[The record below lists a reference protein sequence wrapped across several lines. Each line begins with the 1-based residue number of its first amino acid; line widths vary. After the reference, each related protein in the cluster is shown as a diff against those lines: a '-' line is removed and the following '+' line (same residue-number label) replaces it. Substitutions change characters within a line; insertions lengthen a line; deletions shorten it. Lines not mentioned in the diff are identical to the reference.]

1 MNKNV
6 NEILHESFTAQIV
19 RKIFYDFKDFVETF
33 GQIGFCFAWVVKLI
47 LKLQVN
53 IKQTINECSRFAV
66 DSLPITLTVVG
77 MVSVI
82 ISMQIAPEL
91 VKQGGGAY
99 VGTLVAIVMIR
110 ELAVIMSGFA
120 IISMIGSSMAAEIA
134 TMRVTDQISAIEVLH
149 VDPLKY
155 LFVPK
160 VLAGTIMMPFVVII
174 ASLFGIVC
182 AGFTA
187 FVCAQV
193 SRLNYVS
200 SLWHGLYIKDICVC
214 LLKASVF
221 GMAIALISS
230 ACGYC
235 ATGGA
240 KGVGEATTKAVVW
253 SFVAMVILD
262 YLFALVF
269 YV

>member
-6 NEILHESFTAQIV
+6 NEILQDSFTAHIM
-19 RKIFYDFKDFVETF
+19 RRIFCDFKDFVETF
-33 GQIGFCFAWVVKLI
+33 GQIGFYFIWVVKLI
-47 LKLQVN
+47 LKLQIN

-99 VGTLVAIVMIR
+99 VGMLVAIVMVR

-160 VLAGTIMMPFVVII
+160 VVAGTVMMPLVVII
-174 ASLFGIVC
+174 ASMFGIIC
-182 AGFTA
+182 AGATA
-187 FVCAQV
+187 CFCAKI
-193 SRLNYVS
+193 SRLDR
-200 SLWHGLYIKDICVC
+200 K
-214 LLKASVF
+214 SV
-221 GMAIALISS
+221 
-230 ACGYC
+230 
-235 ATGGA
+235 
-240 KGVGEATTKAVVW
+240 V
-253 SFVAMVILD
+253 
-262 YLFALVF
+262 
-269 YV
+269 